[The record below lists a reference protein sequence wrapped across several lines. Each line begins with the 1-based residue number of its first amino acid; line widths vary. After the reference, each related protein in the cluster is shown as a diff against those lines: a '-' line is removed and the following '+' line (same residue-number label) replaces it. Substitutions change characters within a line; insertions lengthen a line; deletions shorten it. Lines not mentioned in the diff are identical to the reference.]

1 MASPAP
7 WSPNAHAFAQHQ
19 FSHVAN
25 FWKQGLQATFRLEV
39 LPRGKAE
46 MNLTFQL
53 PNASAVIPP
62 PSHVFSVPAPQR
74 PISPLFP
81 KGRFPQGSTPSP
93 QKVVSIRE
101 KKNYRRSVLHRAALA
116 APSLPPPKSGSLR
129 QAAQACVQHLQA
141 KAFQVNTQSIKK
153 RPLSNSPTA
162 LLSPS
167 TLSPLSQRIR
177 ADMQICESDVES
189 PEKELLRSST
199 CPEKSP
205 SPMSPQSRSLPSP
218 APLVF
223 TPSKVRCCNCDG
235 DMAQDHQCGVPTPVI
250 LDPESVVKEH
260 PSSLP
265 LCHICCHLGSGDNPV
280 HYYLQCL
287 CPDKVCTCRCYCNE
301 DQLKHRKL
309 HYPEGFS
316 GPMVPVDPEDRSRA
330 KSVAEKRI
338 RQWPIWPC
346 EGCVE
351 PP

>member
-1 MASPAP
+1 MS
-7 WSPNAHAFAQHQ
+7 
-19 FSHVAN
+19 
-25 FWKQGLQATFRLEV
+25 T
-39 LPRGKAE
+39 
-46 MNLTFQL
+46 
-53 PNASAVIPP
+53 
-62 PSHVFSVPAPQR
+62 SV
-74 PISPLFP
+74 
-81 KGRFPQGSTPSP
+81 
-93 QKVVSIRE
+93 
-101 KKNYRRSVLHRAALA
+101 N
-116 APSLPPPKSGSLR
+116 
-129 QAAQACVQHLQA
+129 
-141 KAFQVNTQSIKK
+141 K
-153 RPLSNSPTA
+153 RPLSHSPTA
-162 LLSPS
+162 PLSPS
-167 TLSPLSQRIR
+167 NLSPLAQRIR
-177 ADMQICESDVES
+177 SDIKIAEREVES
-189 PEKELLRSST
+189 PEKELLRSSP

-205 SPMSPQSRSLPSP
+205 SPMSPYSRSLPSP

-309 HYPEGFS
+309 HYPEGFNTS
-316 GPMVPVDPEDRSRA
+316 MVPVDPEDRPRA